1 MADTSYRAQQVEVVC
16 ESPDVRVA
24 EITLPPSAKIPSHRH
39 THTQE
44 ICWCLAGQLTCQSPG
59 EPTSVLQA
67 GERKIFPANHEHA
80 LLNQGEGPCRFL
92 LVHGVGKF
100 DFINCPPPIH
110 TSNT

>member
-24 EITLPPSAKIPSHRH
+24 EITLSPSANIPPHRH

-44 ICWCLAGQLTCQSPG
+44 ICWCLVGQLTCQTPG
-59 EPTSVLQA
+59 EPSSVLQA
-67 GERKIFPANHEHA
+67 GERKIFPINHEHT
-80 LLNQGEGPCRFL
+80 LRNDGDVPCRFL

-100 DFINCPPPIH
+100 DFINSPPPTH
-110 TSNT
+110 ASNS